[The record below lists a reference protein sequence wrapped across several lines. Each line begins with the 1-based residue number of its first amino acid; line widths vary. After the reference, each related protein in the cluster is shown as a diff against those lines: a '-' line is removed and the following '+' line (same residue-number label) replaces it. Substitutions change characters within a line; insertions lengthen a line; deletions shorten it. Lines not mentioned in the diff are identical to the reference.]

1 MSSGTLTKEA
11 RVRLKP
17 DTTEARV
24 RLKPDTT
31 EARVRLKPD
40 TTSGGDQVRLKPD
53 TTREQQVRD
62 QVGLQPWQFFVLAAL
77 GLATAVTFMVR
88 GQGVIPIVMLSV
100 LMGTTAIAGFAAL
113 RLVRPLVAED
123 EDHTPMIGDRTRAA
137 LEREKMLAL
146 RAIKEL
152 DFDRAMGKLSD
163 SDWKDMSG
171 RLRARAARLIRQLD
185 AGSHY
190 REQIER
196 DVAKRL
202 TTGGDARLKPS
213 RSDEDARLKESRP
226 DNNSSAKTSIERVCV
241 ACTTANDADARF
253 CKSCGNQLVG

>member
-1 MSSGTLTKEA
+1 MSVWTMSSAISTKA
-11 RVRLKP
+11 DRVRLKP
-17 DTTEARV
+17 DTTGDRV

-31 EARVRLKPD
+31 GAHDQRLKPD
-40 TTSGGDQVRLKPD
+40 DGDRRSQQTAAGDVRP
-53 TTREQQVRD
+53 RAD
-62 QVGLQPWQFFVLAAL
+62 QGIQPWQFFVLAAL

-88 GQGVIPIVMLSV
+88 GQGVIPIVMLSI
-100 LMGTTAIAGFAAL
+100 LMGATALAGFAAL
-113 RLVRPLVAED
+113 RLVRPLVAD
-123 EDHTPMIGDRTRAA
+123 DVDHTPMIGERTRAA

-163 SDWKDMSG
+163 SDWKEMSG

-202 TTGGDARLKPS
+202 TRGDARPTPS
-213 RSDEDARLKESRP
+213 RADDTHLRHSPPENRESAMA
-226 DNNSSAKTSIERVCV
+226 SAERVCT
-241 ACTTANDADARF
+241 ACTTTNDADARF
-253 CKSCGNQLVG
+253 CKNCGNKLL